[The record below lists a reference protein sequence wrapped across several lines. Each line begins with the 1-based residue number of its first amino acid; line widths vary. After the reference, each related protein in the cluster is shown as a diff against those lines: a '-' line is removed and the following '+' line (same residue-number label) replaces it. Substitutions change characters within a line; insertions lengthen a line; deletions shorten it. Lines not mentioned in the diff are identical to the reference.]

1 MSLPMKVLSSSV
13 TVVDDMEDRGVRM
26 GCIEIKETYADR
38 HPLYLSK
45 LQPLK

>member
-1 MSLPMKVLSSSV
+1 MPTKVLSSSV
-13 TVVDDMEDRGVRM
+13 TVVDDMEDKGVRM